1 MFRFHQLYDRITSSV
16 ISPHRAPPCDSILRC
31 RDLIEAMEIIP
42 GHRMIRE
49 RNELLQLLSDSHV
62 QVSATPLK
70 SCRVLALFSF
80 GIYAKNAALA
90 RIWRIF

>member
-1 MFRFHQLYDRITSSV
+1 M

-62 QVSATPLK
+62 QVSAIYTPLK
-70 SCRVLALFSF
+70 KACRVLSIVFVWCLRKEFCS
-80 GIYAKNAALA
+80 
-90 RIWRIF
+90 R